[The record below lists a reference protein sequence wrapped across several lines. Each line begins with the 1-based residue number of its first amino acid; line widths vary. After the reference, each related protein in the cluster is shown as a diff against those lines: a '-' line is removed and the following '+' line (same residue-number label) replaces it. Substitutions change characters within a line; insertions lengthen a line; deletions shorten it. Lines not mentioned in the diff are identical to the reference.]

1 MSRRSVF
8 PAEERG
14 EGFDAHAQAGGRGD
28 LLAVHGVEQGRL
40 AGQCGHPPPESF
52 SVRERENLEP
62 KPNFEVDMQYAFQVV
77 AILCVAVA

>member
-40 AGQCGHPPPESF
+40 AGQCGHRRRRVF
-52 SVRERENLEP
+52 R
-62 KPNFEVDMQYAFQVV
+62 FEKGRTWNQNQISRLICNMPFKW
-77 AILCVAVA
+77 